1 MFCLKLR
8 IIETVKEEINQIGH
22 NSFSTLCFNYID
34 YLIVCGRMEFHKNFS
49 YKAYSWFFHINKRQ
63 FIKFFND
70 PQRLWKLLN
79 LMLEGAGVTLS
90 IFFLTLVFSV
100 PLGMLVARG
109 RMSRRRLV
117 RSPLSFYIYIMR
129 STPLMLQI
137 MFIYFLLP
145 QVLPFRVD
153 RFWAV
158 IFSFVIN
165 YAAYFAEIFRSG
177 IQAVPTGQ
185 QEAAKV
191 LGYTKAQTFF
201 RIILPQ
207 VIKRVLLPMTN
218 EIITLIKDTA
228 LASTVAVVDLMTVA
242 KKQVSSS
249 SSIEPYV
256 VAILLYLVLNG
267 AAEQLCKLAER
278 RLSYYR

>member
-1 MFCLKLR
+1 MF
-8 IIETVKEEINQIGH
+8 
-22 NSFSTLCFNYID
+22 
-34 YLIVCGRMEFHKNFS
+34 
-49 YKAYSWFFHINKRQ
+49 A
-63 FIKFFND
+63 
-70 PQRLWKLLN
+70 
-79 LMLEGAGVTLS
+79 
-90 IFFLTLVFSV
+90 V
-100 PLGMLVARG
+100 PLGMLVAQG

-117 RSPLSFYIYIMR
+117 RAPLSFYIYIMR

-158 IFSFVIN
+158 IFAFVIN

-177 IQAVPTGQ
+177 IQSIPAGQ
-185 QEAAKV
+185 YEAAKV
-191 LGYTKAQTFF
+191 LGYTGGQTFL

-207 VIKRVLLPMTN
+207 VVKRVLLPVAN
-218 EIITLIKDTA
+218 EVITLIKDTA

-278 RLSYYR
+278 KLSYYR